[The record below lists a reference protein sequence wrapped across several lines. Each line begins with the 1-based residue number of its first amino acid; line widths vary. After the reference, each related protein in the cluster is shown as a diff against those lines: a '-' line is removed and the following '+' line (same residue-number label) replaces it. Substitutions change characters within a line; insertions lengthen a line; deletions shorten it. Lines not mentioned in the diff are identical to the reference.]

1 MGYVI
6 HIQRKNEN
14 NKIKLTEWK
23 NYINSDNEFI
33 SIEDYSAEINNG
45 NLLTVQTP
53 NAGLWKTEKGE
64 VPFTFS
70 EKHGWICVKN
80 PENWIIEKMIFISKK
95 LDGIVMGEED
105 EIYDEDYLKRETSNN
120 KLSKNNYSFIKI
132 ASILAFAISVAGLIF
147 LVENKYIISENII
160 AITIQILS
168 IMLMIW
174 ARITFGFKSFH
185 APANAY
191 KEKLVTNGP
200 YKWLRHPIYAAVIYF
215 SLGSIIAYP
224 NIKTIIAVVIIIAS
238 TIVRM
243 LLEEKS
249 LFENF
254 KDYDAYSKRTKRFI
268 PFVY

>member
-1 MGYVI
+1 M
-6 HIQRKNEN
+6 
-14 NKIKLTEWK
+14 
-23 NYINSDNEFI
+23 
-33 SIEDYSAEINNG
+33 
-45 NLLTVQTP
+45 
-53 NAGLWKTEKGE
+53 
-64 VPFTFS
+64 
-70 EKHGWICVKN
+70 
-80 PENWIIEKMIFISKK
+80 
-95 LDGIVMGEED
+95 
-105 EIYDEDYLKRETSNN
+105 KRI
-120 KLSKNNYSFIKI
+120 KNNNFVLKI
-132 ASILAFAISVAGLIF
+132 TSTIAFAITISGLLF
-147 LVENKYIISENII
+147 LVYNKSIISENII
-160 AITIQILS
+160 AITIQFLS
-168 IMLMIW
+168 IVLMIW